1 MTETGISNRIKLG
14 TNDPADRLFAALSG
28 YQPDLDR
35 HFAEFSEIY
44 EMGNH
49 GNAVGKFGEFSNK
62 KSVVEIAV
70 KEGIDVELPYIRHG
84 EETDSYR
91 FLRYEFG
98 VSFLGT

>member
-49 GNAVGKFGEFSNK
+49 RNTV
-62 KSVVEIAV
+62 
-70 KEGIDVELPYIRHG
+70 
-84 EETDSYR
+84 
-91 FLRYEFG
+91 
-98 VSFLGT
+98 